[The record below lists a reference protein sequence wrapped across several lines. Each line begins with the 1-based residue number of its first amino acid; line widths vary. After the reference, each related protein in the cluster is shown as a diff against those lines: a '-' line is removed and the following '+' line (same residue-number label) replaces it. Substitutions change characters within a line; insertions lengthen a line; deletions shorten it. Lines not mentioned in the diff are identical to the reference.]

1 MTTAHEYILGAD
13 AVELARLRFQ
23 HKVWT
28 RQMYAFLK
36 RAGLRAGHAV
46 LDLGAGP
53 GYTTLELATIVGE
66 SGRVTAVDESAD
78 FLAYLRAECDRY
90 DLRNVDIVQSKVES
104 LDVEP
109 GSIDFAYARWL
120 LCWLGDPV
128 DALRRAS
135 AFLKPGGALLLQEY
149 LHWGAMRII
158 PDDPVVTAAIA
169 ACRKSWDVGRA
180 DMDIARR
187 FPEIAP
193 QIGLTLESFEPVARM
208 GRVGSLEWRWVGTFL
223 RDYLPKVAARGLY
236 EEAEY
241 PRFLERWR
249 DLEAQ
254 GASYIF
260 TPLMSE
266 AILRKPA

>member
-1 MTTAHEYILGAD
+1 MSTAHEYILGAD

-23 HKVWT
+23 HKVWVS
-28 RQMYAFLK
+28 QMYAFLET
-36 RAGLRAGHAV
+36 AGLRAGHAV

-66 SGRVTAVDESAD
+66 TGRVVAVDESES
-78 FLAYLRAECDRY
+78 FLNYLRAECDRY
-90 DLRNVDIVQSKVES
+90 ELRNVEIVRSRVET
-104 LDVEP
+104 LDLPSASFDV
-109 GSIDFAYARWL
+109 AYARWL
-120 LCWLGDPV
+120 YCWLSDPEG
-128 DALRRAS
+128 ALRHTAT
-135 AFLKPGGALLLQEY
+135 FLRPGGAILLQEY

-158 PDDPVVTAAIA
+158 PDDPVVTEAIA
-169 ACRKSWDVGRA
+169 ACRRSWDAGRA

-193 QIGLTLESFEPVARM
+193 RIGLTVELFEPIARM
-208 GRVGSLEWRWVGTFL
+208 GRVGSLEWQWVGTFL

-236 EEAEY
+236 DQAEY

-249 DLEAQ
+249 DLERD
-254 GASYIF
+254 GASSIF
-260 TPLMSE
+260 TPLMSQ